1 MRILLPTFA
10 LALLAGPALAGS
22 IEPVTGA
29 TAADSIS
36 TITCEACPALKPK
49 PVAETYHVDAI
60 APGTQK
66 VDIREEN
73 GERKLFRT
81 EAWMG
86 GSPVVFVSKAPAET
100 TQAASTDTEEN
111 AVTVD
116 AGTQTG
122 ALDEGAARHAKTA
135 AIASSREFDPGK
147 FELRLD

>member
-66 VDIREEN
+66 VEIREEN
-73 GERKLFRT
+73 GEHKLFRT

-86 GSPVVFVSKAPAET
+86 GSPVLFVSKAPAET
-100 TQAASTDTEEN
+100 VDSAETEQPVDTSARTSALGKDAAQAT
-111 AVTVD
+111 VT
-116 AGTQTG
+116 AGM
-122 ALDEGAARHAKTA
+122 TA
-135 AIASSREFDPGK
+135 SREFDPGK